1 MRVANAGSQFS
12 YMKHKIDSI
21 DKDNFTYC
29 YSIIEGDV
37 LSGKLEKISYETKF
51 VASPDGGSIIKS
63 ISNYHPIGDVEIKE
77 EHVKE
82 GKEKAS
88 GLFKLVEGYLH
99 ANPDAYN

>member
-12 YMKHKIDSI
+12 YVKHKIDSI
-21 DKDNFTYC
+21 DKDSFTYC

-51 VASPDGGSIIKS
+51 VVSPNGGSIIKS
-63 ISNYHPIGDVEIKE
+63 TSNYHPIGDVEIKE

-82 GKEKAS
+82 GKDKAS